1 MARDTRGM
9 RPILA
14 LLLLAACAS
23 PDRAFWGAEEQT
35 VIINGRDYA
44 VYIDRDRAQ
53 PRVQVI
59 RMGYA
64 RRPEHTAILGA
75 MRLAAEQASGCRLV
89 EGSAQGDS
97 GVMTARLACDGT
109 DPQTHS

>member
-1 MARDTRGM
+1 M
-9 RPILA
+9 RPLLA

-23 PDRAFWGAEEQT
+23 PDRAFWGVEPQRRTIE
-35 VIINGRDYA
+35 GRDYV
-44 VYIDRDRAQ
+44 VYVDRRDRQA
-53 PRVQVI
+53 RVQVI

-75 MRLAAEQASGCRLV
+75 MRIAAEEASGCALV

-97 GVMTARLACDGT
+97 GVLTARLRCPPA
-109 DPQTHS
+109 P